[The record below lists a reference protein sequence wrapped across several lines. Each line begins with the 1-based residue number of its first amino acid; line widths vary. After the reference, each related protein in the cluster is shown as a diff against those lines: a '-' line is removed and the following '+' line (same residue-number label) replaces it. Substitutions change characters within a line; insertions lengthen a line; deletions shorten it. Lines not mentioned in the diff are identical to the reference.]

1 MARRIQN
8 PHHHVRQ
15 HVAGSA
21 NWRVESPTVTA
32 TPILRG
38 QFEPSELPERALIV
52 LVGTSGSGKSTLA
65 RRLFTDTQILSS
77 DRMRGWISDD
87 EGDQSVSA
95 QAFEVLH
102 LLVRKRLEVGR
113 ITVVDATNV
122 LRSSRAE
129 LLAMARVAGRPA
141 VAVVL
146 DVGVEECVRRDAG
159 RADRQ
164 VGRAVIEAQRA
175 SVDASLADIALE
187 GFDEVRIIG

>member
-1 MARRIQN
+1 MARPREN
-8 PHHHVRQ
+8 PHHHARQ

-21 NWRVESPTVTA
+21 IRRVESPVVTGP
-32 TPILRG
+32 TILHG
-38 QFEPSELPERALIV
+38 SFQPSELPDHALVV
-52 LVGTSGSGKSTLA
+52 LIGTSGSGKSTLA
-65 RRLFTDTQILSS
+65 RRLFAETQILSS
-77 DRMRGWISDD
+77 DRLRGWISDD
-87 EGDQSVSA
+87 ENEQSVSG

-102 LLVRKRLEVGR
+102 LLVRKRLEIGR

-129 LLAMARVAGRPA
+129 LLGMARAAGRPA

-146 DVGVEECVRRDAG
+146 DVGVEECVARDA
-159 RADRQ
+159 DRTDRR

-175 SVDASLADIALE
+175 SLDASIADIALE